1 MCMCCGLQLSH
12 SSVQDT
18 KQRDMNEPTSSI
30 TKAAVG
36 DTVAG
41 CLPYWFSIQS
51 GMMLSSDEKLV
62 W

>member
-1 MCMCCGLQLSH
+1 MGCNCSQLH
-12 SSVQDT
+12 ARYQAMD
-18 KQRDMNEPTSSI
+18 KEGPTSSI

-36 DTVAG
+36 ETVAG

-51 GMMLSSDEKLV
+51 GMMLYNIEKLV